1 MVESKRPLSE
11 VVAYAKDFQGVP
23 YIWGGN
29 SFLHGLDCSGFI
41 QHLLLYM
48 GIYDFWDRSCRF
60 IAVDLI
66 KKGGVPILDKKAG
79 CILFYGQTPG
89 EETHVAFAI
98 SDEELI
104 ESGGAGRDCKT
115 RTAAQKLNANVR
127 IKNINH
133 RNDFLYS
140 IPITFTKEVI
150 MTDQDIDKA
159 SLIAEGLNELVDVG
173 EKVFADGVVNW
184 KDIEHSDDLMEA
196 AKKIYNGFKDFKEL
210 KEEIKD
216 IDPAEAVVLLQKILG

>member
-41 QHLLLYM
+41 QHLLLFM
-48 GIYDFWDRSCRF
+48 GQYDFWDRSCRF
-60 IAVDLI
+60 IVKDLVDR
-66 KKGGVPILDKKAG
+66 GGVLTQNKKAG
-79 CILFYGQTPG
+79 CIMFYGAKPG
-89 EETHVAFAI
+89 FETHVAFAI

-115 RTAAQKLNANVR
+115 RTAAQRLNANVR
-127 IKNINH
+127 IKDINH
-133 RNDFLYS
+133 RKDFLYS

-159 SLIAEGLNELVDVG
+159 AKLAEGINDLVEVG
-173 EKVFADGVVNW
+173 EKVLKDG
-184 KDIEHSDDLMEA
+184 KIDFSDIQYLDELGDAIGKFVEA
-196 AKKIYNGFKDFKEL
+196 FKARKEL
-210 KEEIKD
+210 LEEIKD